1 MFLATSKIA
10 WLFIDPP
17 TFLLFLACYGL
28 LAWRAGRRWMG
39 RALLAVPVLL
49 LAAMS
54 FLPMGEML
62 MAGLENRFPPYADDG
77 AGVNGLIVLG
87 GAIDP
92 ALYIAHPGSGVNGAV
107 ARVIEAA
114 RLARKYPRARVIFS
128 GGGDPGGGAEATEA
142 HVARELFAALGVGED
157 RLEIETESRNTY
169 DNAIMSG
176 KIANAR
182 QGERWL
188 MLTSAFH
195 MPRAMGAFR
204 AADFDVRPYP
214 VDYRAMV
221 GRGAWRI
228 LPGAVNGLTFAS
240 IAIHECLGMI
250 AYRLTGRSSAFYP
263 SP

>member
-92 ALYIAHPGSGVNGAV
+92 ALYIAHPGSGLSGAV
-107 ARVIEAA
+107 ARITEAA
-114 RLARKYPRARVIFS
+114 RLARQYPRARVIFS
-128 GGGDPGGGAEATEA
+128 GGGDLTAGAQPTEG
-142 HVARELFAALGVGED
+142 HIARDLFAALGVGED
-157 RLEIETESRNTY
+157 RLEIETASRNTY
-169 DNAIMSG
+169 DNAVMSRAMAG
-176 KIANAR
+176 PRA
-182 QGERWL
+182 GERWL

-204 AADFDVRPYP
+204 AANFDVRPYP
-214 VDYRAMV
+214 VDYRVAPGEV
-221 GRGAWRI
+221 SARF
-228 LPGAVNGLTFAS
+228 LPGAVKGLTFTS
-240 IAIHECLGMI
+240 IATHEFLGMI
-250 AYRLTGRSSAFYP
+250 AYRLTGRSAAFYP

>member
-1 MFLATSKIA
+1 M
-10 WLFIDPP
+10 
-17 TFLLFLACYGL
+17 
-28 LAWRAGRRWMG
+28 
-39 RALLAVPVLL
+39 
-49 LAAMS
+49 
-54 FLPMGEML
+54 
-62 MAGLENRFPPYADDG
+62 
-77 AGVNGLIVLG
+77 
-87 GAIDP
+87 
-92 ALYIAHPGSGVNGAV
+92 NGAV